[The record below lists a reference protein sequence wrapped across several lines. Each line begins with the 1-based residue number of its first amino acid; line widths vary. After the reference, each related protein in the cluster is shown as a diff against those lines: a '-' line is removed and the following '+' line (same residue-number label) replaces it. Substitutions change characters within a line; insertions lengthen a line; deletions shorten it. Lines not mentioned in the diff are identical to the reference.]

1 MRNFNLGVRRLDI
14 ALFALAA
21 LAAVGFTVLWHLTM
35 VDWIGSLW
43 RGNEQR
49 INKYFLTV
57 VLYGLAF
64 GVTIVSLGLAHLRGP
79 RPGLFA
85 LLPGFLV
92 RFGLAL
98 QIFGILIMPIALW
111 YAGDPT
117 RSVPIGF
124 ASFSTLFIGVFIAG
138 FGGNM
143 IAPRRA

>member
-1 MRNFNLGVRRLDI
+1 MRNFNLGVRHIDI

-21 LAAVGFTVLWHLTM
+21 LAGVVLVIVWHLTL
-35 VDWIGSLW
+35 VDWVGSFW

-49 INKYFLTV
+49 INKYVLTL

-64 GVTIVSLGLAHLRGP
+64 GVAIVSLGLAHVRGP
-79 RPGLFA
+79 RPGLAA

-98 QIFGILIMPIALW
+98 QILGILIVPIALW
-111 YAGDPT
+111 YAADPT

-124 ASFSTLFIGVFIAG
+124 TSFSMVFIGVFIAG

-143 IAPRRA
+143 IAPR